1 MRGMFGGAKA
11 FNQDISTKEVKKDDG
26 TTYTA

>member
-1 MRGMFGGAKA
+1 MSGMFSGAKA
-11 FNQDISTKEVKKDDG
+11 FNQDISTKEVTKADG

>member
-1 MRGMFGGAKA
+1 MSGMFGRTKA
-11 FNQDISTKEVKKDDG
+11 FNQDISTKKVTKADG